1 MSGRVR
7 HPDSRTPQVLLRDRG
22 RSPGVP
28 KTKISTASSGA
39 LHRGVMEDTT
49 WPHAPFVSLFAEST
63 FSDDAIRVATAGRRA
78 RIQQSSPRA
87 PRCMLGVRGRCES
100 KSRRARGKSSSSYNA
115 QAGQHAGRQTVA
127 EAHMPAIKRPKHQ
140 AGTTATADLAV
151 SACREVSAR
160 RISEGGLGPYFL
172 TEVFRRAF
180 LRKSF
185 KDAGQHVPVSSHVIA
200 SLSVGT
206 CDDPSTCCSIC
217 FKQFSN
223 EGVTLP
229 CAHLFHKKCIMPWL
243 HHHNSCPCCRAPV
256 ESSPPPHPA
265 WISPSQGACS
275 RAERRK
281 FSVEEL
287 ALRLSQWDGMTH
299 EAIARFASAAEALAP
314 ISCERKRKTQLHK

>member
-1 MSGRVR
+1 M
-7 HPDSRTPQVLLRDRG
+7 PL
-22 RSPGVP
+22 
-28 KTKISTASSGA
+28 
-39 LHRGVMEDTT
+39 
-49 WPHAPFVSLFAEST
+49 APVVCLFDEST
-63 FSDDAIRVATAGRRA
+63 FSDDAIRMAIAGRRA
-78 RIQQSSPRA
+78 RVYQRSAPRA
-87 PRCMLGVRGRCES
+87 NPCTLAVRGRYES
-100 KSRRARGKSSSSYNA
+100 KSARVRGKSRLTFIGK
-115 QAGQHAGRQTVA
+115 AGQYAGSKTVV
-127 EAHMPAIKRPKHQ
+127 EAHIPAIKRQKRHKQPES
-140 AGTTATADLAV
+140 TATAADMAI
-151 SACREVSAR
+151 SACRELSMKH
-160 RISEGGLGPYFL
+160 ISEGGLGPYFL
-172 TEVFRRAF
+172 TEVFRRAG
-180 LRKSF
+180 LQRIL
-185 KDAGQHVPVSSHVIA
+185 KDAGQHAPVSSHVIA

-217 FKQFSN
+217 LKEFSN

-243 HHHNSCPCCRAPV
+243 QHHNSCPCCRAPV